1 MKKIVRRHLA
11 RLQQDFGEHARRE
24 RLRERLASHAYP
36 PATLGRRSLG
46 GLQIVHQERIPSYAP
61 DWYFEQELRRS
72 GLWAM
77 MEACYP
83 TRQAQCQ

>member
-11 RLQQDFGEHARRE
+11 RLQHDVGEHARRE
-24 RLRERLASHAYP
+24 RLRQRLTAPAYP
-36 PATLGRRSLG
+36 PAPRGGAGLDTLR
-46 GLQIVHQERIPSYAP
+46 IVRQERIPGYAP

-72 GLWAM
+72 GLWTM